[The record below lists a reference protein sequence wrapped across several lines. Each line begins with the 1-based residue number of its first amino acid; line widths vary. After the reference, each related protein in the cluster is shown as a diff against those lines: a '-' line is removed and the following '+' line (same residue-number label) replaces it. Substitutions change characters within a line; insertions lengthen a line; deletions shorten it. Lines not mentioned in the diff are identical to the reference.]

1 MTVVAAATV
10 LHQAIATLSE
20 DAFTFLCGV
29 HNSEIDDVR
38 VMANAHPHQLREF
51 TRATGAAPGDLPAYH
66 AHITSGPAVAHLA
79 SATIDMR
86 SQAG

>member
-10 LHQAIATLSE
+10 LHQAVAELSE
-20 DAFTFLCGV
+20 DAFTFLCDV
-29 HNSEIDDVR
+29 QNRDIDDAR
-38 VMANAHPHQLREF
+38 VMADAHSHQLREF
-51 TRATGAAPGDLPAYH
+51 TRATGAVLGDLPGHH
-66 AHITSGPAVAHLA
+66 AHITSERAVAQLA